1 MLSRTRELLAGAPA
15 FRLILLATLG
25 SGIGTWLVVIA
36 LAVDIFDRTGSGV
49 WVGALLMADFLPAV
63 VVGLLLGPLLDRLS
77 RRRLMIGSDLV
88 RAAVFIVLPFTGSAY
103 AVVALAAIAGF
114 ATGFFRPAALAAL
127 PNLVPEGALEKA
139 NSLYQT
145 VENLTTA
152 LAPVA
157 AGGLVAAFGTDVAYG
172 TNAASF
178 LVSAAL
184 IARIAP
190 SSFQGEK
197 PVTKGHWRDLRE
209 GFEVVLRTRALL
221 AVLIAWTMIGV
232 LANAGVNVAEI
243 FLAQE
248 SYGAGDLGFGL
259 LVAASGA
266 GAVLGSILASPALR
280 GRPIN
285 LVYGV
290 SIALMGVG
298 ALAAA
303 VSPTIW
309 LGMVGAFVLGLGN
322 GSAVVCNILLV
333 QRSTVDA
340 VRGRVFTLLHSSTW
354 VFLGLGML
362 AAGTL
367 TDILGPRWVW
377 GIASVFSFL
386 AAAVGYRLTRGFG
399 TDGKPPS
406 VRPVDVEPA
415 PMTGAGH

>member
-1 MLSRTRELLAGAPA
+1 MLARARELLVRSPS

-25 SGIGTWLVVIA
+25 SGIGTWLAVIA

-63 VVGLLLGPLLDRLS
+63 VVGLLLGPLVDRLS

-88 RAAVFIVLPFTGSAY
+88 RAAVFVALPFTGSATSI
-103 AVVALAAIAGF
+103 VALAAVAGF

-127 PNLVPEGALEKA
+127 PNLVPDEALEDA
-139 NSLYQT
+139 NSIYQT

-152 LAPVA
+152 LAPIA

-172 TNAASF
+172 TNAVSF
-178 LVSAAL
+178 LLSAVL

-190 SSFQGEK
+190 SAFQAER
-197 PVTKGHWRDLRE
+197 PITRGHWRDLRE

-232 LANAGVNVAEI
+232 LANAGVNVAEV

-248 SYGAGDLGFGL
+248 AFGAGDLGFGL
-259 LVAASGA
+259 LVAGSGA
-266 GAVLGSILASPALR
+266 GAGMGSILASPALA
-280 GRPIN
+280 GRPVSV
-285 LVYGV
+285 VYGV

-298 ALAAA
+298 ALTAA

-309 LGMVGAFVLGLGN
+309 LGIVGAFVLGLGN

-362 AAGTL
+362 VAGTL

-377 GIASVFSFL
+377 GIASIFSFL
-386 AAAVGYRLTRGFG
+386 AAAVGYRLVRGST
-399 TDGKPPS
+399 TDTES
-406 VRPVDVEPA
+406 SPA
-415 PMTGAGH
+415 PSDVAPMPLTGPGR

>member
-1 MLSRTRELLAGAPA
+1 MLARSRELLAGSSA
-15 FRLILLATLG
+15 FRLLLLATLG
-25 SGIGTWLVVIA
+25 SGIGTWLAVIA

-63 VVGLLLGPLLDRLS
+63 LVGLLLGPLVDRLS
-77 RRRLMIGSDLV
+77 RRRLMIASDLV
-88 RAAVFIVLPFTGSAY
+88 RAAVFIVLPFMGSPA
-103 AVVALAAIAGF
+103 AIVGLAAVAGF

-127 PNLVPEGALEKA
+127 PNLVPDDALEDA

-172 TNAASF
+172 ANAVSF

-184 IARIAP
+184 IARIAA
-190 SSFQGEK
+190 SALQTGR
-197 PVTKGHWRDLRE
+197 PVSKGHWRDLRE
-209 GFEVVLRTRALL
+209 GFEVVLHTRALL
-221 AVLIAWTMIGV
+221 AVLVAWTIIGV
-232 LANAGVNVAEI
+232 LANAGINVAEV

-259 LVAASGA
+259 LVAGSGA
-266 GAVLGSILASPALR
+266 GAVTGSLLASPALE
-280 GRPIN
+280 GRPVN

-298 ALAAA
+298 ALTAA
-303 VSPTIW
+303 VSPTVW
-309 LGMVGAFVLGLGN
+309 LGIVGAFILGLGN

-333 QRSTVDA
+333 QRSTTDA
-340 VRGRVFTLLHSSTW
+340 VRGRAFTLLMSSSW

-377 GIASVFSFL
+377 GIASIFSFL
-386 AAAVGYRLTRGFG
+386 AAAVGYRLARGTEAG
-399 TDGKPPS
+399 WE
-406 VRPVDVEPA
+406 PVPITS
-415 PMTGAGH
+415 PGP

>member
-1 MLSRTRELLAGAPA
+1 MFSRPRELLAGSPA
-15 FRLILLATLG
+15 FRLLLLATLG
-25 SGIGTWLVVIA
+25 SGIGTWLAVIA

-63 VVGLLLGPLLDRLS
+63 VVGLLLGPLVDRLS
-77 RRRLMIGSDLV
+77 RRRLMIVSDLV
-88 RAAVFIVLPFTGSAY
+88 RAAVFVALPFTGSPGTI
-103 AVVALAAIAGF
+103 VGLAAIAGF

-127 PNLVPEGALEKA
+127 PNLVPDDALENA

-172 TNAASF
+172 ANAISF
-178 LVSAAL
+178 LVSAGL

-190 SSFQGEK
+190 SALQAAR

-221 AVLIAWTMIGV
+221 AVLIAWTVIGV
-232 LANAGVNVAEI
+232 LANAGINVAEI
-243 FLAQE
+243 FLAQDA
-248 SYGAGDLGFGL
+248 YGAGDLGFGL
-259 LVAASGA
+259 LVAGSGA
-266 GAVLGSILASPALR
+266 GAVLGSILASPALDR
-280 GRPIN
+280 RPVN

-303 VSPTIW
+303 ISPTIW
-309 LGMVGAFVLGLGN
+309 LGVVGVLVLGLGN

-333 QRSTVDA
+333 QRSTSDA
-340 VRGRVFTLLHSSTW
+340 VRGRVFTLLMSTGW

-367 TDILGPRWVW
+367 TDLLGPRWVW
-377 GIASVFSFL
+377 GIASIFSFI
-386 AAAVGYRLTRGFG
+386 AAVVGYRLARVTE
-399 TDGKPPS
+399 TDAEPPQAS
-406 VRPVDVEPA
+406 VA
-415 PMTGAGH
+415 AS

>member
-1 MLSRTRELLAGAPA
+1 MLSRSRELVAGSPP
-15 FRLILLATLG
+15 FRLLLLATLG
-25 SGIGTWLVVIA
+25 SGIGTWLAVIA
-36 LAVDIFDRTGSGV
+36 LAVDIFHRTGSGV

-63 VVGLLLGPLLDRLS
+63 VVGLLLGPLVDRLS

-88 RAAVFIVLPFTGSAY
+88 RAAVFVALPFMGSA
-103 AVVALAAIAGF
+103 AAIVGLAAIAGF

-127 PNLVPEGALEKA
+127 PNLVPDDALEDA

-152 LAPVA
+152 LAPVG

-172 TNAASF
+172 ANAVSF

-190 SSFQGEK
+190 SALQTARS
-197 PVTKGHWRDLRE
+197 VTKGHWRDLRE

-221 AVLIAWTMIGV
+221 AVLIAWTIIGV
-232 LANAGVNVAEI
+232 LANAGINVAEV

-248 SYGAGDLGFGL
+248 AYGAGDLGFGL
-259 LVAASGA
+259 LVAGSGA
-266 GAVLGSILASPALR
+266 GAVIGSVLASPALD
-280 GRPIN
+280 GRPVN

-290 SIALMGVG
+290 SIALMGLG

-309 LGMVGAFVLGLGN
+309 LGIVGALVLGLGN

-333 QRSTVDA
+333 QRSTTDA
-340 VRGRVFTLLHSSTW
+340 VRGRVFTLLMSSSW

-377 GIASVFSFL
+377 GIASIFSFL
-386 AAAVGYRLTRGFG
+386 AAAVGYRLARVTG
-399 TDGKPPS
+399 TDAEPPS
-406 VRPVDVEPA
+406 VTAAEY
-415 PMTGAGH
+415 